1 MRKIKVALLAA
12 LVMVLLSATALAGT
26 MYVNRKEQKSI
37 KLYNAN
43 DEVICKIPYRAAV
56 ETHSRSKIDNE
67 RMEVGYKGHWG
78 WVYSRYLSSTKPPK
92 VEETSTKESSS
103 SKKNTSSKNSSSSKG
118 SSASKDSASSKSSSS
133 SKDNSSSQNK
143 TAQVNVFAGM
153 KAVTHYTVVV
163 RPSTPT
169 GYVNLRWAPSKEAK
183 IRTTRYNGD
192 SLRVIAENKSWAQVM
207 DDSTGEC
214 GFMMK
219 SFLEKEDLEG

>member
-1 MRKIKVALLAA
+1 MKKIQVALLAA

-37 KLYNAN
+37 KLYNGN
-43 DEVICKIPYRAAV
+43 DEVICTIPYRTAV

-67 RMEVGYKGHWG
+67 RMEVGYQGHWG
-78 WVYSRYLSSTKPPK
+78 WVYSRYLSATKPPK
-92 VEETSTKESSS
+92 VEENSSKNHSS
-103 SKKNTSSKNSSSSKG
+103 SKNNTSN
-118 SSASKDSASSKSSSS
+118 
-133 SKDNSSSQNK
+133 N

-153 KAVTHYTVVV
+153 KAVTHYMVVV

-207 DDSTGEC
+207 DDFTGEC

-219 SFLEKEDLEG
+219 SFLEKEDLDG